1 MNEQLLKKSDADVLS
16 SRRRLRKILKGV
28 GWHPHQRETSARTV
42 NARLSY
48 LISGSGSWHHREAFA
63 AENIKYPP
71 LGLRA
76 RETFELDL

>member
-1 MNEQLLKKSDADVLS
+1 MHGFQRLP
-16 SRRRLRKILKGV
+16 SRSRRLRQK
-28 GWHPHQRETSARTV
+28 PYQRETSARTV
-42 NARLSY
+42 NVRLSY
-48 LISGSGSWHHREAFA
+48 PISGSGSWHHREAFA

>member
-1 MNEQLLKKSDADVLS
+1 MHGFQRLP
-16 SRRRLRKILKGV
+16 SRSRRLRQK
-28 GWHPHQRETSARTV
+28 PYQRETSARTV

-71 LGLRA
+71 LGHRA